1 MLTTSAL
8 RKWYWVHKW
17 TSLICTLFLL
27 LLCITGLPLIFRHEL
42 DHALGNS
49 VELPEQVTSPGQL
62 AGSAPA
68 LAGSA
73 PAPAVDLDSILA
85 TARAEKP
92 GHAVQF
98 VSRDPDEPDAW
109 LVSLGETVDAP
120 ESSAFY
126 TFDARTGALVNDYPL
141 DE

>member
-27 LLCITGLPLIFRHEL
+27 LLCLTGLPLIFRHEL

-49 VELPEQVTSPGQL
+49 VDLPERV
-62 AGSAPA
+62 GSAAPH
-68 LAGSA
+68 AGA
-73 PAPAVDLDSILA
+73 AEPRVELDTIVA
-85 TARAEKP
+85 TARTHKP

-98 VSRDPDEPDAW
+98 VSRDPDEPNAW
-109 LVSLGETVDAP
+109 FVSLGETVDAP

-126 TFDARTGALVNDYPL
+126 TFDARTGALVNEYPL
-141 DE
+141 DEG